1 MSDTNVR
8 KEDTQK
14 LSNAFMALHNELV
27 DDSDKELLM
36 VAFNLSNE
44 IINKYALQAVAS
56 QTESRLLNA
65 KQVQMKLAMSDVS
78 RAVKKFKEVSG

>member
-1 MSDTNVR
+1 MSDTNVS

-65 KQVQMKLAMSDVS
+65 KQVQMKLAMSEIS
-78 RAVKKFKEVSG
+78 RAVKKFKEVGA

>member
-1 MSDTNVR
+1 MSDTIVR

-14 LSNAFMALHNELV
+14 LEDAFIALHNELV

-44 IINKYALQAVAS
+44 MINRYAQMAVAAT
-56 QTESRLLNA
+56 TESRLLNA
-65 KQVQMKLAMSDVS
+65 KQVQMKLAMSEIS

>member
-1 MSDTNVR
+1 MSDTNVS
-8 KEDTQK
+8 KEDTRK

-65 KQVQMKLAMSDVS
+65 KQVQMKLAMSEIS

>member
-1 MSDTNVR
+1 MSDTNVS

-14 LSNAFMALHNELV
+14 LSNAFMALHKELV

-56 QTESRLLNA
+56 QTESRFLNA
-65 KQVQMKLAMSDVS
+65 KQVQMKVAMSGIS
-78 RAVKKFKEVSG
+78 RAVKKFKEVGA

>member
-14 LSNAFMALHNELV
+14 LSNAFMALYNELV

-65 KQVQMKLAMSDVS
+65 KQVQMKLAMSEIS
-78 RAVKKFKEVSG
+78 RAVKKFKEVGA

>member
-1 MSDTNVR
+1 MSDTNVS

-36 VAFNLSNE
+36 VAFKLSNE

-65 KQVQMKLAMSDVS
+65 KQVQMKLAMSEIS